1 MESGRKGR
9 DTLKD
14 EPTGMRA
21 YRAANGKPLWYDD
34 KAVGL
39 AMIRG
44 RTVMKDSSAVDLI
57 TGATFLREDP
67 ITGALAEWSWSRLHG
82 CNTPAVSQNLITFRS
97 GAAGYY
103 DLARCGGTGN
113 FGGFRSGCTNNLIVA
128 GGILSA
134 PDYTRTCTCSYQMQT
149 SLALIPDPDVE
160 MWTYAGVSPKIE
172 TKVRRFGLNLVAPG
186 DRVDDS
192 GTSCLQYPCISEK
205 SQAVTDSVAWADL

>member
-44 RTVMKDSSAVDLI
+44 RTVMKESSAVDLI
-57 TGATFLREDP
+57 TGAVFLREDP
-67 ITGALAEWSWSRLHG
+67 ITGKFAEWTWKRLYG
-82 CNTPAVSQNLITFRS
+82 CNTPVVSQNLITFRS

-113 FGGFRSGCTNNLIVA
+113 FGGVRSGGTHNPVGPGGNLP
-128 GGILSA
+128 A
-134 PDYTRTCTCSYQMQT
+134 PDYPRTRTSPYPIQT
-149 SLALIPDPDVE
+149 SHSLAPRPAPE
-160 MWTYAGVSPKIE
+160 TWTY
-172 TKVRRFGLNLVAPG
+172 T
-186 DRVDDS
+186 
-192 GTSCLQYPCISEK
+192 
-205 SQAVTDSVAWADL
+205 

>member
-44 RTVMKDSSAVDLI
+44 RTVMKESSAVDLI
-57 TGATFLREDP
+57 TGAIYLREDP
-67 ITGALAEWSWSRLHG
+67 ITGKFAEWTWKRLYG
-82 CNTPAVSQNLITFRS
+82 CNTPVVSQNLITFRS

-113 FGGFRSGCTNNLIVA
+113 FGGFRSGCTTNLILA
-128 GGILSA
+128 GGILPA
-134 PDYTRTCTCSYQMQT
+134 PHYTRTRTCSYQMQT
-149 SLALIPDPDVE
+149 PPALIPDPDVG
-160 MWTYAGVSPKIE
+160 MGTYPGVSPKSE
-172 TKVRRFGLNLVAPG
+172 TKDRR
-186 DRVDDS
+186 
-192 GTSCLQYPCISEK
+192 
-205 SQAVTDSVAWADL
+205 